1 MAISAETRR
10 RIQSEFPAF
19 ASLLGIPDVANVLG
33 RAIDEGWD
41 IGKLQANLYAT
52 GWWKRN
58 TESQR
63 NAYILLKSDPAS
75 YKREVKNIRG
85 AMYSEA
91 RRLGTR
97 LSAAE
102 LHWLSTQAFN
112 EGWSAEQITRKL
124 IGVGGKRDAA
134 GGGTIRQQASQIVA
148 LGKAY
153 GQVVTGKNALTA
165 ARRIAVGDKTVEG
178 YKNQFHE
185 RALWKYAA
193 QGNEMIVSG
202 LKQGFT
208 LAEVMNPTLSL
219 VAEELELNPD
229 TFDLNSGLA
238 HKLIN
243 FRDPETNQYRIPTD
257 SEAIQF
263 ARSQGQWRDTGRAKS
278 LVTEA
283 VNGIAQYM
291 GAKR

>member
-1 MAISAETRR
+1 VAISAETRS

-58 TESQR
+58 SEAQR
-63 NAYILLKSDPAS
+63 NAYILLKTDPGS
-75 YKREVKNIRG
+75 YRRNVQQIRT
-85 AMYSEA
+85 AMTSEA
-91 RRLGTR
+91 RRLGIR
-97 LSAAE
+97 ASFAE
-102 LHWLSTQAFN
+102 LTWLSTQGYN
-112 EGWSAEQITRKL
+112 EGWSTEEITRRL
-124 IGVGGKRDAA
+124 IQVGGKRDAA
-134 GGGTIRQQASQIVA
+134 GGSIRANASQIYA
-148 LGKAY
+148 MAQAY
-153 GQVVTGKNALTA
+153 GITISGKNALSA
-165 ARRIAVGDKTVEG
+165 AKSVAMGDKTLDG
-178 YKNQFHE
+178 LKNSFHE

-193 QGNEMIVSG
+193 QGNEMIVNG
-202 LKQGFT
+202 LKQGMT
-208 LAEVMNPTLSL
+208 LAEVMDPTLSL

-229 TFDLNSGLA
+229 SFNLGSGLA
-238 HKLIN
+238 KQLIN
-243 FRDPETNQYRIPTD
+243 FRDPETKQYRMPTD

-283 VNGIAQYM
+283 TNGIAQYM